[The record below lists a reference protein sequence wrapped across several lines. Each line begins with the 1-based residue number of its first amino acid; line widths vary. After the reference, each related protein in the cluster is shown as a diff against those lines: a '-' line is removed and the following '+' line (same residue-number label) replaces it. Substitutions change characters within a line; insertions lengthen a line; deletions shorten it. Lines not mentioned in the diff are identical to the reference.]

1 MIISVK
7 TQDRKKQASS
17 IVAYQY
23 SYNSF
28 LAKVKTAGP
37 IMSMIMAIMSTTC
50 RIADQLNN
58 DNFFTCVQRKTLQNK
73 SMSHRQQQLDYTRT
87 GHCSSGQALAA

>member
-7 TQDRKKQASS
+7 TQDRKKQANS
-17 IVAYQY
+17 IVD
-23 SYNSF
+23 NSF

-37 IMSMIMAIMSTTC
+37 IMSMIMAIISTTC

-58 DNFFTCVQRKTLQNK
+58 DNFFTCVQRKIVQNK